1 MRTRRRRSQVY
12 AFTLAVLIAISC
24 LVVCC
29 DLFFLSVIHLPL
41 EEEKASAPINVDECL
56 RLTAPSTVSIWQER
70 EFLVIVGIPSVDRDE
85 WQKRRNLQRRTCW
98 QYAGVATLENNFTG
112 ELLPLYLLAPH
123 QLNGYEISESLRDEA
138 SRTNDVVMLPTND
151 VCSFSRRKI
160 GEGGSWGVESE
171 LVMSRKTF
179 LWLQFAVTAFPNVSY
194 IVKGDD
200 DVFVRVPQY
209 LADLRVMPR
218 NGLYMGRV
226 YGATFFWRSGGIPFA
241 AGYFTTFS
249 RDVAEAV
256 ASYRPLERL
265 LKAPYSIWRMRQYL
279 SMSVLHE
286 DVMTALV
293 LQDKIRYKGLII
305 VDAAPCH
312 FHNAGKKG
320 IRASLIDEYVVV
332 HHIKENDYE
341 VLMNHF
347 ADIAVQPKPS
357 KVMWRSENYAVMQ
370 CFATL
375 RLRRSA
381 LLALLSALGTTF
393 RRHP

>member
-1 MRTRRRRSQVY
+1 
-12 AFTLAVLIAISC
+12 
-24 LVVCC
+24 
-29 DLFFLSVIHLPL
+29 
-41 EEEKASAPINVDECL
+41 
-56 RLTAPSTVSIWQER
+56 
-70 EFLVIVGIPSVDRDE
+70 
-85 WQKRRNLQRRTCW
+85 
-98 QYAGVATLENNFTG
+98 
-112 ELLPLYLLAPH
+112 
-123 QLNGYEISESLRDEA
+123 
-138 SRTNDVVMLPTND
+138 MLPTND

-312 FHNAGKKG
+312 FHNAGKGDVAQHFTSVCLPPCDGKLG
-320 IRASLIDEYVVV
+320 PFLRTIRRRFGGTAKLPCWPEEENNYLTRNSPVYIVYVIHPV
-332 HHIKENDYE
+332 
-341 VLMNHF
+341 
-347 ADIAVQPKPS
+347 KP
-357 KVMWRSENYAVMQ
+357 
-370 CFATL
+370 
-375 RLRRSA
+375 
-381 LLALLSALGTTF
+381 
-393 RRHP
+393 

>member
-1 MRTRRRRSQVY
+1 MTQRKVY
-12 AFTLAVLIAISC
+12 PPYSWRKPRASVLVLTTTFTMALIIIMWDIYHISE
-24 LVVCC
+24 VHSNSSY
-29 DLFFLSVIHLPL
+29 DLLGTFENDYYLTLTPP
-41 EEEKASAPINVDECL
+41 SA
-56 RLTAPSTVSIWQER
+56 VSIWKER

-305 VDAAPCH
+305 ANAAGCH
-312 FHNAGKKG
+312 FHNKAKED
-320 IRASLIDEYVVV
+320 IREAVSNRSVVV
-332 HHIKENDYE
+332 HHIREEDYE
-341 VLMNHF
+341 VLMDHF
-347 ADIAVQPKPS
+347 SNISERPQPYG
-357 KVMWRSENYAVMQ
+357 VRW
-370 CFATL
+370 L
-375 RLRRSA
+375 RNDRAMVLC
-381 LLALLSALGTTF
+381 
-393 RRHP
+393 